1 MSERIDNLREELENE
16 EEVHEEE
23 PTTETEPEE
32 KEEEEE
38 EDVEEQE
45 EEQEEF
51 EIPEKFKGKDINEVV
66 KSYLELEKTIGK
78 RPLGK
83 QERQDL
89 KDAGLKRKDLDD
101 MEDLKEV
108 LEKQDF
114 SNMDPKAFTEFIL
127 GLTDKRSEQRAR
139 QIYEQKTSIQ
149 QSVRS
154 ELSKATE
161 KYPMLKSNQ
170 EFRDLVLSLIESRA
184 SAGETMSL
192 MDASEK
198 VAKLVGN
205 KEEEVKKKPRPKTAV
220 ETTPKNTAGG
230 KETEEEKVLK
240 GIMNANANR
249 NDALGGLG
257 I

>member
-16 EEVHEEE
+16 EEVQEEE

-32 KEEEEE
+32 
-38 EDVEEQE
+38 QE
-45 EEQEEF
+45 EEQEEEF
-51 EIPEKFKGKDINEVV
+51 EVPEKFKGKSSQDII

-89 KDAGLKRKDLDD
+89 KDAGLKRKDLGD
-101 MEDLKEV
+101 MEDLKEM

-114 SNMDPKAFTEFIL
+114 SNMDPKAFTKFLI
-127 GLTDKRSEQRAR
+127 GLTDKRSEERAK

-149 QSVRS
+149 QAVRT
-154 ELSKATE
+154 ELSEATE
-161 KYPMLKSNQ
+161 QYPMLKSNQ
-170 EFRDLVLSLIESRA
+170 EFRDLVLALIESKA
-184 SAGETMSL
+184 SAGENMSL
-192 MDASEK
+192 MEASKK
-198 VAKLVGN
+198 VSALVGN
-205 KEEEVKKKPRPKTAV
+205 QEEKVEKKPRPKTAI

-230 KETEEEKVLK
+230 KETEEEKIVK
-240 GIMNANANR
+240 GIMNANSNR
-249 NDALGGLG
+249 NDVLGGLG